1 VGWLRYN
8 LQFLAI
14 VVGASTLAALSALR
28 LGCSSHHLRRMKNM
42 LSDRRAWH
50 MMLVFCL
57 GLFSPSLA
65 RSQSPELLQRL
76 VQVANGQHDASDV
89 LQQFI
94 QSSAG
99 HVRLAPG
106 TYRLEKS
113 LEIDLSKLGYFSL
126 EGSPACKLVM
136 AAAGPA
142 LRIRGSHFKSAD
154 PAGFGQQVWD
164 SERMPVVRGL
174 AIEGAHSEAVGIEA
188 SGTMQLT
195 LSQLHLRKLRHGVHL
210 VENNRNVLIDAC
222 HIYENHGI
230 GIFYDNVNLHQSN
243 IVGCHISYCDGGGI
257 VSRQGNV
264 RNIHI
269 TGCDIESNMSAD
281 APATANVLIDCR
293 DSAHGTA
300 EVAITGCTIQHND
313 KGPQSCNIRIIGLS
327 NQSPT
332 SGKVQEGN
340 VTITGN
346 ILSDVQTNVWLEACR
361 GVTLSGNTF
370 WMGFEHNLLIED
382 CSHIVMAANNLDRNP
397 RYDYGVAK
405 SAKNQVV
412 IRNSQ
417 DCTLT
422 GMHISQVYDT
432 AAVTLENCNRFNVS
446 GLSILDCD
454 LGLQLKNVSK
464 SLFTGCLIDDS
475 RPQSTSRKVL
485 IEGGVG
491 NRFDFDTE

>member
-1 VGWLRYN
+1 MCLDTRIWRLI
-8 LQFLAI
+8 FL
-14 VVGASTLAALSALR
+14 
-28 LGCSSHHLRRMKNM
+28 C
-42 LSDRRAWH
+42 
-50 MMLVFCL
+50 CL
-57 GLFSPSLA
+57 GVVSPTCVY
-65 RSQSPELLQRL
+65 SQSTDLAHQLLQ
-76 VQVANGQHDASDV
+76 VADGQQDASDI
-89 LQQFI
+89 LQQLI
-94 QSSAG
+94 RSSPG
-99 HVRLAPG
+99 NVRLAPG
-106 TYRLEKS
+106 TYRLDKTIEV
-113 LEIDLSKLGYFSL
+113 DLAQGGYFAL

-154 PAGFGQQVWD
+154 PGGFGEQVWD
-164 SERMPVVRGL
+164 KERMPLVRGL
-174 AIEGAHSEAVGIEA
+174 AIHGAHPQADGIEA
-188 SGTMQLT
+188 VGTMQLT
-195 LSQLHLRKLRHGVHL
+195 LSQLHLRHLRHGVHL
-210 VENNRNVLIDAC
+210 VENNRNLLVDAC
-222 HIYENHGI
+222 HIYENRGI

-243 IVGCHISYCDGGGI
+243 IVGCHISYCAGGGI

-281 APATANVLIDCR
+281 MPPTANVLIDCR
-293 DSAHGTA
+293 HSTHGTA

-313 KGPQSCNIRIIGLS
+313 SGPESCNIRIVGLS
-327 NQSPT
+327 DPSPT

-340 VTITGN
+340 ITITGN
-346 ILSDVQTNVWLEACR
+346 VLSDVQTNVWLESCR
-361 GVTLSGNTF
+361 GVNLSGNTF
-370 WMGFEHNLLIED
+370 WMGFEHNLWIDD
-382 CSHIVMAANNLDRNP
+382 CAHIVMAANNFDRNP

-422 GMHISQVYDT
+422 GMHISHVYDT
-432 AAVTLENCNRFNVS
+432 VALTLENCHRFNVS

-454 LGLQLKNVSK
+454 VGLHLKNVSQ

-475 RPQSTSRKVL
+475 RQPSTSRKVL

-491 NRFDFDTE
+491 NRFDFATQ